1 MSRVLPEFTYRSF
14 RRHSIDVIYAWIM
27 EDNKASI
34 RVAERAGYRRE
45 PFALEAQI
53 AESLRRP
60 GFVRYATYRV
70 DWMLD
75 AAEES

>member
-1 MSRVLPEFTYRSF
+1 
-14 RRHSIDVIYAWIM
+14 M